1 MEPLLP
7 NIIQTVSSPE
17 FVNTV
22 REQVNIQ
29 KKLIYESYYNMIKTF
44 LSEFHKPDG
53 NPVIPFFD
61 ILISLL
67 RECHTETNSI
77 ITVDELEIIN
87 KKFNILDSFI
97 NETPQKS
104 EINTHKN
111 VTSIRQSITDVN
123 SIVDYII
130 NYPNIP
136 RPNIERYKNISD
148 VEKYYNEDKEVYNI
162 CVKLAKMC
170 KFFLVKLS
178 KQIDNCLIDIP
189 ETITS
194 SELQSA
200 LYPRILKEI
209 MIIKEGPFVK
219 ESKTPNISIPDRDK
233 EPTPKCSPYCSPS
246 DSIIMK
252 VPEGGACKHPL
263 ASDDVYKRQLP
274 ESDEMLEKKEKK
286 RIAFWHSIE
295 TDTDLPSCNDD

>member
-29 KKLIYESYYNMIKTF
+29 KKLMCETYYNMIKTF

-53 NPVIPFFD
+53 EPVIPFFD

-67 RECHTETNSI
+67 RECHAETNSI

-87 KKFNILDSFI
+87 KKFNILESFI

-104 EINTHKN
+104 ETNTHKN
-111 VTSIRQSITDVN
+111 ITSIRQSITDMN
-123 SIVDYII
+123 IVADYII
-130 NYPNIP
+130 NYPKIP
-136 RPNIERYKNISD
+136 KPDIKSYKNISD
-148 VEKYYNEDKEVYNI
+148 IEKYYNEDKEVFNI

-178 KQIDNCLIDIP
+178 RQIDNCLIDIP
-189 ETITS
+189 ETMTGP
-194 SELQSA
+194 ELQGA

-219 ESKTPNISIPDRDK
+219 ESKTPNIPIPGACECDQMLPERDK

-246 DSIIMK
+246 NSIIMK
-252 VPEGGACKHPL
+252 V
-263 ASDDVYKRQLP
+263 Q
-274 ESDEMLEKKEKK
+274 ESDEMLEIKEKK
-286 RIAFWHSIE
+286 RIAFWHAIE
-295 TDTDLPSCNDD
+295 ADTDLPSCNDD